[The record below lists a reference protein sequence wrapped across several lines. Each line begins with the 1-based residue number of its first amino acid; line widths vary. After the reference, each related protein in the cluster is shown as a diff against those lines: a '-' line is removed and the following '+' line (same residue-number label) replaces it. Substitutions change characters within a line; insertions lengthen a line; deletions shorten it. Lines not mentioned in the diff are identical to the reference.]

1 MNGESTGGVTQRAT
15 RFVREVW
22 VELQKVAWPSW
33 EELKGSTA
41 VVIVAV
47 ILISAFI
54 GVVDFGLLRLV
65 RIVLG

>member
-1 MNGESTGGVTQRAT
+1 MNGESTGIVQRM
-15 RFVREVW
+15 VRYLNEVW

-47 ILISAFI
+47 ILITIFI
-54 GVVDFGLLRLV
+54 GIVDFGLLRLV
-65 RIVLG
+65 SVVLR